1 MRRGKEKWQ
10 RGTGARGSGIS
21 CSVTGITGLI
31 STGPQAVCRL
41 GLRTMCDATT
51 YESRIV
57 STCRVGWPGRPLSD
71 SAAGTVQRSS
81 FTDLLNWELEPGNQ
95 RRVAPTASLRASCES
110 DERVSHS
117 ATGSLAPSA
126 APRLDITQE
135 SWEVSRVFLGFTGS
149 SYSVNRWRTFAT
161 IWDAVI
167 LSVVSTP
174 TMRPPAG
181 SCSMR
186 FLSSPFASP
195 GPKIR
200 TASAPLTCA
209 ATRS

>member
-1 MRRGKEKWQ
+1 MAKGDRG
-10 RGTGARGSGIS
+10 
-21 CSVTGITGLI
+21 
-31 STGPQAVCRL
+31 P
-41 GLRTMCDATT
+41 
-51 YESRIV
+51 
-57 STCRVGWPGRPLSD
+57 RVGNLLQRNRDYGSHLHRAASGLPSRPPNDVRCNDVRIPHRLDLPRWLASAA

-95 RRVAPTASLRASCES
+95 RRVAPSDSLRASSES

-149 SYSVNRWRTFAT
+149 SYSVNRWRTFAM

-167 LSVVSTP
+167 LSAVSTP

-200 TASAPLTCA
+200 TASASLTCA